1 MSLDKYLEVIQADE
15 SIFPMDQFATKSSPI
30 DSSQVAPIDSSKKRK
45 HKIKNIFPENA
56 VSHNSYKRRIMVDFD
71 RTIHEYSQGWTQDEP
86 YDPPFPEAKHALET
100 LKDLGF
106 EVIIFTT
113 RVSETNA
120 RDMGGDV
127 AYQRKLLK
135 DYFEKYQL
143 PYDFITAEKIAAEFY
158 IDDHAV
164 RIENGDWTSVLNF
177 VKSKMG
183 II

>member
-1 MSLDKYLEVIQADE
+1 MRLDKYLEVIQADE
-15 SIFPMDQFATKSSPI
+15 SIFPMDQFATKKSPI
-30 DSSQVAPIDSSKKRK
+30 DSSQVAPIDSSDKRK

-56 VSHNSYKRRIMVDFD
+56 APYKRRIMVDFD
-71 RTIHEYSQGWTQDEP
+71 RTIHEFSQGWVQDEP

-100 LKDLGF
+100 LKNFGF

-113 RVSETNA
+113 RLSETNA
-120 RDMGGDV
+120 RDMGADV

-177 VKSKMG
+177 IKSKMD